1 MKEVAIYGK
10 GGIGKSTLTSNIS
23 AALAIKGKKILQI
36 GCDPKHDS
44 TVLLLGG
51 RRITTVL
58 DYIKQTGPLEYNLN
72 EVLFSGYMGI
82 GCIEAGGPKP
92 GVGCAGRGIIT
103 AFDFL
108 DKFHI
113 KYDYDLIMYDVLGDV
128 VCGGFAVP
136 IRNEYADEI
145 YIVSSGEYMSLYAA
159 NNILRGIQNYGKK
172 NRVAGIL
179 FNARNLENEEEKVRA
194 FADATGLP
202 IFASVPRAAAF
213 ERAERLKQTTVE
225 AGEKELADIFI
236 KIADDMLAE
245 HELHAA
251 RPLTDEELEECIMN
265 VGINGKKNKVKY
277 RTTDK
282 ENFMYDSEQDKE
294 NQETKIHSYEGGY
307 LSKNVIRE
315 EPLHG
320 CAFNGAVT
328 MGIHLKDA
336 VILAHS
342 PRSCTYLS
350 YQTVSSSGR
359 RALFERGTVLSSS
372 LIPNLLSTDMDEGDM
387 VFGGTDKLI
396 KKVRSLMDSPVKPR
410 AIVIISSCPSGII
423 GDDIDKAK
431 EYATPETP
439 IITIKTDGNLNGDYL
454 QGMLLCYTE
463 LARQVIDKETEPEG
477 RLVNIVFEKV
487 VSKNTE
493 TNFKVIS
500 GLLSR
505 MGIEV
510 NCRFLTNTS
519 YDQLAGFKRASLNLL
534 AYKDYTGLILED
546 FFKKNYGLEFFER
559 QFPVG
564 FAETEKWILGIGD
577 YFGERNTAL
586 EVIAEHK
593 GIYKREI
600 AKVRKKLEGKTL
612 MIVTYNH
619 DVDWIL
625 RAALDCGMKVI
636 KVGIL
641 NFSQDEGFRSE
652 LDEIDD
658 IDVVEKYNRDDLP
671 HDIELLKPEI
681 LLTNYQSAEV
691 RGKHFTDT
699 IPMCPDVGF
708 YSGLDMVK
716 RWGNL
721 MKNSFEGEWQNDKYL
736 LDKYYT

>member
-23 AALAIKGKKILQI
+23 AALAVKGKRVLQI

-44 TVLLLGG
+44 TRLLLGG
-51 RRITTVL
+51 KRITTVL
-58 DYIKQTGPLEYNLN
+58 DYIKETGPLDYKLN
-72 EVLFSGYMGI
+72 RVLFKGYMGI

-108 DKFHI
+108 DKFKI
-113 KYDYDLIMYDVLGDV
+113 KEDYDLIMYDVLGDV

-179 FNARNLENEEEKVRA
+179 FNARNLKNEEERVRA
-194 FADATGLP
+194 FADAVGLP
-202 IFASVPRAAAF
+202 IFASVPRAEAF
-213 ERAERLKQTTVE
+213 ERAERLNQTTVE
-225 AGEKELADIFI
+225 AGEKKLADIFM
-236 KIADDMLAE
+236 KIADDMLAD
-245 HELHAA
+245 HGLYPA
-251 RPLTDEELEECIMN
+251 RPLTDEELEDCI
-265 VGINGKKNKVKY
+265 INLGLRGKGDEIGY
-277 RTTDK
+277 SARDK
-282 ENFMYDSEQDKE
+282 ENLMPKGDTDRDSR
-294 NQETKIHSYEGGY
+294 ETNEYSYEGGY

-328 MGIHLKDA
+328 MGVHLKDA

-342 PRSCTYLS
+342 PRSCAYLS

-372 LIPNLLSTDMDEGDM
+372 LIPNFVSTDMDEEDM

-396 KKVRSLMDSPVKPR
+396 AKVKTLMESPDKPK

-431 EYATPETP
+431 ELTTPETP
-439 IITIKTDGNLNGDYL
+439 VITIKTDGNLSGDYL

-463 LARQVIDKETEPEG
+463 LARQVVDKEIEPEDK
-477 RLVNIVFEKV
+477 LVNIVFEKV

-493 TNFKVIS
+493 TNFQVIK
-500 GLLSR
+500 GFLTR

-510 NCRFLTNTS
+510 NCRFLTDTT
-519 YDQLAGFKRASLNLL
+519 YEKLKGFKRASLNLL
-534 AYKDYTGLILED
+534 AYRDYTGLILED
-546 FFKKNYGLEFFER
+546 FFKKNYGLKFFDR

-564 FAETEKWILGIGD
+564 FAETEQWLIGIGD

-586 EVIAEHK
+586 EIIAEHRAAYEDE
-593 GIYKREI
+593 IRELGM
-600 AKVRKKLEGKTL
+600 KLAGKSL

-625 RAALDCGMKVI
+625 RAALDCGMKVV

-652 LDEIDD
+652 LNEITH
-658 IDVVEKYNRDDLP
+658 IDVVENYDRDELQQ
-671 HDIELLKPEI
+671 DIELLKPDV
-681 LLTNYQSAEV
+681 LLTNYQSSEV
-691 RGKHFTDT
+691 RGEYFTDT

-708 YSGLDMVK
+708 YSGLNMAK

-721 MKNSFEGEWQNDKYL
+721 MKNRLEGEWQNDGYL
-736 LDKYYT
+736 LEKYYS